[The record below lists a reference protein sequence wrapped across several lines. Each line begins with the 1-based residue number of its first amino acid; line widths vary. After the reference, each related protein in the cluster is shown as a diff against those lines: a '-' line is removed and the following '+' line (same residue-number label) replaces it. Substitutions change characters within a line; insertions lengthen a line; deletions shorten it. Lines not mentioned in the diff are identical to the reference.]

1 MQTVAVGWYV
11 YAVTQ
16 SALALGFSGLAS
28 FLPPAFFALFA
39 GHVADSYN
47 RRVIVSIAFAF
58 CAMGSF
64 GLLSLVLAGSGDVR
78 LIYACLLVVG
88 SARAFANPAA
98 QALTPNLVPREVFAN
113 AVTWYS
119 SAWSTS
125 RIIGPA
131 LGGLLYL
138 LGPTAPFIAAC
149 TLFAC
154 ASLCVAALSIAMRPQ
169 AGRGPI
175 TWVTLSAGLRFIHSR
190 QVILGAISLDLVA
203 VLFGGATAL
212 LPIVAQDILHV
223 GPWGLGLL
231 RSAPALG
238 AIAMGAWLAHSPIQ
252 SRAGK
257 SMLIAVAMASRGVF
271 GFDQTLMVIY
281 GAHAG
286 SSLITYLTGIHFRG
300 EPRQLVTA
308 QILYNLVGVALFL
321 LLFVGLR
328 VFDPTGAQIAG
339 LTRWAPHDAGARA
352 ALGAMAL
359 NTITP
364 LLLTTMTPALHRLC
378 ARLAP
383 PSGQEDLARPKF
395 LREEVSENAVA
406 TLMLAEQEQLRLLRR
421 LPAYCEALRDEPAGQ
436 GGPAPQTYH
445 EAFALISQCIDRSE
459 AGLMSRQMSP
469 EDTEWLLNQQK
480 RLQLLNALDDA
491 CHELWTVARD
501 LGGASQPLRSTIVE
515 SLDTLLLTAID
526 AMAGAN
532 PDELELLEGL
542 TRNHG
547 AAMERVRKKYLAMS
561 DDLSSD
567 DRNRIL
573 QITSIF
579 ERAAW
584 SLRRLGA
591 LLQELPT
598 RV

>member
-1 MQTVAVGWYV
+1 MADGSGGDVHSGYAAFRSRDFRFHCAARLLFGVALSMQTVAVGWYV

-231 RSAPALG
+231 RSSPALG
-238 AIAMGAWLAHSPIQ
+238 AIAMGAWLAHSPIRG
-252 SRAGK
+252 RAGK
-257 SMLIAVAMASRGVF
+257 SMLIAVAVYGLAIIGF
-271 GFDQTLMVIY
+271 GLS
-281 GAHAG
+281 GL
-286 SSLITYLTGIHFRG
+286 LILS
-300 EPRQLVTA
+300 
-308 QILYNLVGVALFL
+308 
-321 LLFVGLR
+321 
-328 VFDPTGAQIAG
+328 
-339 LTRWAPHDAGARA
+339 
-352 ALGAMAL
+352 M
-359 NTITP
+359 
-364 LLLTTMTPALHRLC
+364 
-378 ARLAP
+378 
-383 PSGQEDLARPKF
+383 
-395 LREEVSENAVA
+395 
-406 TLMLAEQEQLRLLRR
+406 LMLAISGAADQISVVIRHTMVQSETPDEMRGRVAAVNTIFVSGSSDLGEFESGLTAWWWGTAPAIVAGGAATLGFAALWALIFPQLRD
-421 LPAYCEALRDEPAGQ
+421 RDQVVG
-436 GGPAPQTYH
+436 
-445 EAFALISQCIDRSE
+445 
-459 AGLMSRQMSP
+459 
-469 EDTEWLLNQQK
+469 K
-480 RLQLLNALDDA
+480 
-491 CHELWTVARD
+491 
-501 LGGASQPLRSTIVE
+501 
-515 SLDTLLLTAID
+515 
-526 AMAGAN
+526 
-532 PDELELLEGL
+532 
-542 TRNHG
+542 
-547 AAMERVRKKYLAMS
+547 
-561 DDLSSD
+561 
-567 DRNRIL
+567 
-573 QITSIF
+573 
-579 ERAAW
+579 
-584 SLRRLGA
+584 
-591 LLQELPT
+591 
-598 RV
+598 